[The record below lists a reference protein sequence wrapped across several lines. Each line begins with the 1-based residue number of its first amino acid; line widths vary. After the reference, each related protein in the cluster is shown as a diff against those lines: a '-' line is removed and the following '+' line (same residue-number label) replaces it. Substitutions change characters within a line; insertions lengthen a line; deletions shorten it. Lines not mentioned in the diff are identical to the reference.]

1 MQLSRVL
8 GVIALVCFFAGQS
21 ACQAADEGAALAV
34 PLLKTRYG
42 TFDPQVDP
50 IDDLK
55 VDRSEL
61 LLRST
66 SGDRSVKVVQFS
78 GPIQP
83 AWRQALVD
91 RGVQVR
97 GYIPDHALQVVASPG
112 DLAWLSSLP
121 MVRAVIDMPRLWRL
135 HPRLVQRTSD
145 GLRVLPVS
153 QPQDLLV
160 ELAEEGVRDEV
171 VQAIE
176 AAGGSVVQSTDPA
189 VETGRA
195 LQVRGG
201 QAVIG
206 ALSAHP
212 DVLSVEP
219 FVPLHVLNDLSYGM
233 LQAGVVHESPVW
245 DHGLYGQ
252 GQVVGLCDVGV
263 FTNSC
268 YFPSDK
274 IVTYE
279 NITPANQHD
288 QSHGTHT
295 AGSVA
300 GDQYENDTYDLDDG
314 MAPAAKLYVQDA
326 GTPTTGELSLP
337 ADLGVLFKSAYAGG
351 VRIHSDSW
359 GGDTNSY
366 SARERTLDAFV
377 AAHRDFLVLLAA
389 GNSGDGPGS
398 IESPATAKNIISV
411 GATDSLSPDT
421 VVSFSSRGP
430 TADGRF
436 KPTLIA
442 PGMRV
447 VSASSTTSCGT
458 VTMSGT
464 SMATPVLAGGA
475 ALVRQYYT
483 DGFYP
488 TGVANAADAV
498 QPSAALLKAT
508 LLASA
513 DDMQADGDGS
523 FPSNS
528 QGFGRAHLGN
538 ALHFADGKNPLWMQ
552 DDADGLEQG
561 QTFTANVDVPGGQSL
576 HVALTWMDEPASAAS
591 AQALVNNL
599 DLTVTTPDGRVLLGN
614 NLQSGE
620 SLTGGAP
627 DETNVEEIV
636 YLDKAVAGTYV
647 ISVRGANVPLG
658 PQPFAVVAS
667 GASGSGGVTS
677 PAMTVRS
684 AKQSST
690 ASNDGGH
697 PGCAATDAGWL
708 ATLVA
713 AWAMGRW
720 LQRKDPMAVRPTR
733 GR

>member
-8 GVIALVCFFAGQS
+8 GGIALVCFFAGQS
-21 ACQAADEGAALAV
+21 ACQAADEGTHLMP
-34 PLLKTRYG
+34 PLLRTRYG

-50 IDDLK
+50 IVDLK
-55 VDRSEL
+55 VDRSDL
-61 LLRST
+61 LLRTAST
-66 SGDRSVKVVQFS
+66 ERSVKIVQFT
-78 GPIQP
+78 GTIQP

-91 RGVQVR
+91 HGVQVR
-97 GYIPDHALQVVASPG
+97 GYIPDFALQVAASPQ
-112 DLAWLSSLP
+112 DLAWLGNLP

-135 HPRLVQRTSD
+135 HPQLVQKASD
-145 GLRVLPVS
+145 GLRVLPLG
-153 QPQDLLV
+153 QPQDFLV
-160 ELAEEGVRDEV
+160 ELSEEGVHDEV
-171 VQAIE
+171 VKAVE
-176 AAGGSVVQSTDPA
+176 AAGGVVVQSTDPA

-201 QAVIG
+201 QAL
-206 ALSAHP
+206 LSALAGHP
-212 DVLSVEP
+212 EVMSVEP
-219 FVPLHVLNDLSYGM
+219 FVPLKVLNDVSYGM
-233 LQAGVVHESPVW
+233 IQAGTPHESPIW
-245 DHGLYGQ
+245 DHGIHGQ
-252 GQVVGLCDVGV
+252 NQIVGLCDVGV

-268 YFPSDK
+268 FFPSDK

-279 NITPANQHD
+279 NITPVNQHD

-300 GDQYENDTYDLDDG
+300 GDQYDNETYDTFDG

-326 GTPTTGELSLP
+326 GTTTTGELSLP
-337 ADLGVLFKSAYAGG
+337 ADLGVLFKTAYAGG

-389 GNSGDGPGS
+389 GNSGNQPGT
-398 IESPATAKNIISV
+398 IESPATAKNVISV
-411 GATDSLSPDT
+411 GATDSASPET

-447 VSASSTTSCGT
+447 VSASSTSVCGT
-458 VTMSGT
+458 ATMSGT
-464 SMATPVLAGGA
+464 SMATPLLAGGA

-488 TGVANAADAV
+488 SGSANAANAV

-508 LLASA
+508 LIAGA
-513 DDMQADGDGS
+513 DDMQADADGS
-523 FPSNS
+523 FPSNG
-528 QGFGRAHLGN
+528 QGFGRAHLAN
-538 ALHFADGKNPLWMQ
+538 VLHFADTDNSLWMQ
-552 DDADGLEQG
+552 DDNDGLEQG
-561 QTFTANVDVPGGQSL
+561 QTFTATVAVQGTSL
-576 HVALTWMDEPASAAS
+576 HVALTWMDEPASAA
-591 AQALVNNL
+591 ATQALVNNL

-620 SLTGGAP
+620 SVSGGAA

-636 YLDKAVAGTYV
+636 YLPHATPGTYTV
-647 ISVRGANVPLG
+647 SIRGANVPLG

-667 GASGSGGVTS
+667 GASGAGGVTS
-677 PAMTVRS
+677 PATVVKS
-684 AKQSST
+684 AKASQSTSE
-690 ASNDGGH
+690 DGGKV
-697 PGCAATDAGWL
+697 GCAATETGWL
-708 ATLVA
+708 ATLA
-713 AWAMGRW
+713 AVLAVVRVFKARKAV
-720 LQRKDPMAVRPTR
+720 LQPVRR
-733 GR
+733 R